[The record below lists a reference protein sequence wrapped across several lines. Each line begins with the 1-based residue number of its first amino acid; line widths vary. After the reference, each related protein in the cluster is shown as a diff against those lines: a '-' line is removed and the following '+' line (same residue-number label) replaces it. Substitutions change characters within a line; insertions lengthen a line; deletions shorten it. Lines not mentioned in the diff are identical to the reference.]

1 MAMIGWN
8 GLVSLSLCPVDVS
21 PAAFHKVF
29 ALMQR
34 NNTKQRD
41 IRLDRLD
48 VEAALVLAEVDT
60 E

>member
-1 MAMIGWN
+1 M
-8 GLVSLSLCPVDVS
+8 DVS